1 MAEKQYKNY
10 DERFL
15 KEDSSSGGQPVISYI
30 AFNADE
36 VLHESSGD
44 VIFAKAKFKDGSYC
58 QTSEDLIN
66 LFQSGFIFAF
76 ENPGVYTI
84 YSNQMM
90 LTVPNTEASTISV
103 TIGVSAYVYMVDAP
117 TFEQLKQS
125 KS

>member
-15 KEDSSSGGQPVISYI
+15 KEDSSSEPVISYI
-30 AFNADE
+30 TSNADE
-36 VLHESSGD
+36 VLLESGND
-44 VIFAKAKFKDGSYC
+44 AIFVKAKFKDGSYC

-66 LFQSGFIFAF
+66 LFKSGFIFAL
-76 ENPGVYTI
+76 ERSGDYIV
-84 YSNQMM
+84 YSNQMTLM
-90 LTVPNTEASTISV
+90 VPNSEASTISM
-103 TIGVSAYVYMVDAP
+103 TIGVSTYVHMVDAP